1 MVSRDLP
8 APSLALRQL
17 DMSLAH
23 SIDALFDRVL
33 DFKSR
38 GLLGKGELFVSTFP
52 PLPCNTTFLKTL
64 LSSCELKVL
73 EQVATS
79 VCPSGV

>member
-38 GLLGKGELFVSTFP
+38 GARFHAYLVRVNYVFLHFP
-52 PLPCNTTFLKTL
+52 
-64 LSSCELKVL
+64 SSL
-73 EQVATS
+73 
-79 VCPSGV
+79 

>member
-1 MVSRDLP
+1 MVSRDLS
-8 APSLALRQL
+8 APSLALHQL

-38 GLLGKGELFVSTFP
+38 GARFNACLVRVNCLFRTTFS

-64 LSSCELKVL
+64 LS
-73 EQVATS
+73 
-79 VCPSGV
+79 